1 MERQKPPRDLV
12 GRGWKEVRS
21 NRERN
26 VVMRHHKNSKNYL
39 FTKKTDKNKKN
50 KEKILVIKK
59 TVVYLHSNQTTDR
72 AGSRNK
78 NIMYE
83 KGNSTFN

>member
-12 GRGWKEVRS
+12 GRGRKEVRS

-39 FTKKTDKNKKN
+39 FTKKN
-50 KEKILVIKK
+50 
-59 TVVYLHSNQTTDR
+59 R
-72 AGSRNK
+72 
-78 NIMYE
+78 
-83 KGNSTFN
+83 